1 MDKSMINHDK
11 HIIIHPFSIHNS
23 DPQKSPTPKASGPR
37 STSCAASAM
46 AVVAWGDQTESGHG
60 HATLHVLM
68 HFDGF
73 CM

>member
-1 MDKSMINHDK
+1 
-11 HIIIHPFSIHNS
+11 
-23 DPQKSPTPKASGPR
+23 
-37 STSCAASAM
+37 M

-68 HFDGF
+68 DFDGF